1 MDCSLHHVMDPTG
14 FVPRAVCGQWTQG
27 EILLNN
33 VSDFLIAL
41 AYVSI
46 PILLLVFARR
56 RRDLPMSWISW
67 VFAAFILTCG
77 ATHVMEIIL
86 FYYPIY
92 RLAGWVKLAT
102 AIASWAAVVALVR
115 ILPAALALRSPAEL
129 EALNEALQHEISEK
143 EQAQRKLSRSNQ
155 ELRAN
160 ERLKDEFL
168 ANVSHELRT
177 PLTLILAPIE
187 HLLSSDQPDYVSNA
201 LLTSQNN
208 ALRLLEQVNALLDFS
223 KVSAGKLEIHREPT
237 PVAEMLERLSN
248 DFRLLAQR
256 QKVEFEVRAGS
267 DDSVLLDR
275 YLFERIVFNLLSNAF
290 KFTPSGGH
298 VKVELNYAE
307 PNLILTVSDD
317 GPGIPVEQQAHLFER
332 FHMVDGGVTRRQGGT
347 GLGLALVKEFA
358 SVLGGQVGLRS
369 AAGQGSTFTVR
380 LLAPRTEEKGQS
392 ITVASAKLASW
403 EAVEPSAVAVTN
415 GASGRVLVAEDNPEL
430 GHYLRLLLQGLAEVR
445 LCRDGVEA
453 EAEVRAWRPEVVLT
467 DVMMPGRDGFSLC
480 RAIKADPE
488 LRETQ
493 VVMVTALTH
502 REALLKGWEAGADE
516 YLFKPFH
523 PTELV
528 TRVRSLLAAAQTR
541 QALAQELR
549 RHNRQLEERVEERNR
564 ELQLAVSEAQQA
576 NLVKSR
582 FLANL
587 SHELRTPM
595 VGILGLSQLAERE
608 GPDEMRRS
616 LAAIHRAAR
625 SLDSL
630 LADLL
635 EFSRLEAGKLTLRP
649 NVFKLGDLI
658 ADLSASLE
666 AFARS
671 RQVELRFEVDGELR
685 GRHYL
690 GDEARI
696 RHVLLNL
703 AQNALKFTPEGSVT
717 VRAMAGAGLRF
728 EVEDTGVGI
737 PTDQLESILEPF
749 TQLDDSLARNAGGAG
764 LGLSI
769 CAELLELMD
778 SRLQVESEH
787 RKGSCFAFELQLPE
801 TEPNPDQALVPRPGL
816 RILLV
821 EDNPINRSVITR
833 MLENSGHH
841 VEAAADGLQALS
853 LLEGE
858 PFELGLFDLQ
868 MPGLDGIGL
877 TRILKQERGVNWP
890 IIALTAHGE
899 DHYREQALEVGMCDF
914 LIKPVPLE
922 SLLHTIARH
931 TQLE

>member
-1 MDCSLHHVMDPTG
+1 MDCSLHHIMDPTG

-33 VSDFLIAL
+33 VSDLLIAL

-92 RLAGWVKLAT
+92 RLAGWVKVAT
-102 AIASWAAVVALVR
+102 AIASWAGVIALAR

-129 EALNEALQHEISEK
+129 EALNEALQREVAEK
-143 EQAQRKLSRSNQ
+143 ENAQERLSRSNQ
-155 ELRAN
+155 ELKTN

-187 HLLSSDQPDYVSNA
+187 HLLASDQPDPIKNA

-208 ALRLLEQVNALLDFS
+208 AVRLLEQVNSLLDFS

-237 PVAEMLERLSN
+237 PVAEMTRRLAD
-248 DFRLLAQR
+248 DFRPLAEQ
-256 QKVEFEVRAGS
+256 QGLDFEVKTSTEEG
-267 DDSVLLDR
+267 VLLDR

-290 KFTPSGGH
+290 KFTPAGGG
-298 VKVELNYAE
+298 VRLELRYAE
-307 PNLILTVSDD
+307 PHLTLSVSDD
-317 GPGIPVEQQAHLFER
+317 GPGIPVEQQSQLFER
-332 FHMVDGGVTRRQGGT
+332 FRMVDGGVTRRQGGT

-358 SVLGGQVGLRS
+358 SVLGGQVKLRS
-369 AAGQGSTFTVR
+369 APGEGSTFTVR
-380 LLAPRTEEKGQS
+380 LLAPRTQEKGQS
-392 ITVASAKLASW
+392 IAVASPKLASW
-403 EAVEPSAVAVTN
+403 EPIEPAEPVS
-415 GASGRVLVAEDNPEL
+415 GGQGRVLIAEDNPEL

-453 EAEVRAWRPEVVLT
+453 EAEVRAWRPDLLLT

-480 RAIKADPE
+480 QAIKSDPE
-488 LRETQ
+488 LQDIQ

-523 PTELV
+523 PTELI
-528 TRVRSLLAAAQTR
+528 TRVRSLLAATLTR
-541 QALAQELR
+541 RALQEELR
-549 RHNRQLEERVEERNR
+549 RQNSLLEERVQERNR
-564 ELQLAVSEAQQA
+564 ELQQAVSEAQRA

-595 VGILGLSQLAERE
+595 VGILGLSQLANQE
-608 GPDEMRRS
+608 GPDEMQRA
-616 LAAIHRAAR
+616 LTAIHRAAR

-649 NVFKLGDLI
+649 KVFQLGELLE
-658 ADLSASLE
+658 DLSASLE

-671 RQVELRFEVDGELR
+671 RKVELRFEVDPELR
-685 GRHYL
+685 QQHYY

-703 AQNALKFTPEGSVT
+703 AQNALKFTPQGSVT
-717 VRAMAGAGLRF
+717 VRVKAEDGLHF

-737 PTDQLESILEPF
+737 PPDQIESILEPF

-769 CAELLELMD
+769 CAELLDLME

-787 RKGSCFAFELQLPE
+787 RKGSRFTFELRLPE
-801 TEPNPDQALVPRPGL
+801 AEPEQAQALVPRAGL

-833 MLENSGHH
+833 MLENSGHQ
-841 VEAAADGLQALS
+841 VEAAADAMHALS

-858 PFELGLFDLQ
+858 DFDLGLFDLQ
-868 MPGLDGIGL
+868 LPGLDGIGL
-877 TRILKQERGVNWP
+877 ARILTRERGVKWP

-914 LIKPVPLE
+914 LVKPVPLE
-922 SLLHTIARH
+922 TMLDVIARH
-931 TQLE
+931 T